1 MSTGLLLLSFA
12 LSAGLSW
19 SVVAASIHLAH
30 RHGIYDHP
38 DGARKT
44 QALPIPRLGGV
55 GVAVALTISAICS
68 LALLGRPSDVPLA
81 LGVLLPALGAAVV
94 GFLDDRQHLHPYVRL
109 LAQASLA
116 GIAWWLGTRVNLT
129 GTGPIDAAI
138 VILWIM
144 VVVNG
149 INLLDN
155 SDGLAGSTV
164 MVSAAGATVVAVLLG
179 QSLVS
184 LLGAALVGVC
194 LGYLWHNW
202 HPARVYM
209 GDSGAYFLGFLLAM
223 LIVRLRPDT
232 LSPPLAVL
240 VAVLL
245 VLLPIADTCYVV
257 TKRLRAGVHPF
268 TAGRDHL
275 SHVLQGQGATVPQS
289 VGLLM
294 VVLVVGVGSAIVIVA
309 LA

>member
-1 MSTGLLLLSFA
+1 MSVGLLLLTVA

-19 SVVAASIHLAH
+19 MVVAASIHLAH
-30 RHGIYDHP
+30 RRGIYDHP
-38 DGARKT
+38 DGDRKT

-55 GVAVALTISAICS
+55 GVAVALTVSAIGS
-68 LALLGRPSDVPLA
+68 LALLGRAGDVQLA

-109 LAQASLA
+109 LAQAGLGALA
-116 GIAWWLGTRVNLT
+116 WALGTRVNLT
-129 GTGPIDAAI
+129 GSISIDAAI

-164 MVSAAGATVVAVLLG
+164 MVAAAGATVIAVMLG
-179 QSLVS
+179 QNLVS

-194 LGYLWHNW
+194 IGYLWHNW

-209 GDSGAYFLGFLLAM
+209 GDSGAYFLGFLLAV

-232 LSPPLAVL
+232 LSPPLAVM

-245 VLLPIADTCYVV
+245 VLLPIVDTCYVV
-257 TKRLRAGVHPF
+257 TKRLRAGIHPF

-275 SHVLQGQGATVPQS
+275 SHVLQGHGATVPQS

-294 VVLVVGVGSAIVIVA
+294 VVLLLSVCGAIGIVA

>member
-1 MSTGLLLLSFA
+1 MNSWTVAFVLVGSALLS
-12 LSAGLSW
+12 GV
-19 SVVAASIHLAH
+19 VVAGSIRLAH
-30 RHGIYDHP
+30 RRGIYDHP
-38 DGARKT
+38 DGDRKT

-55 GVAVALTISAICS
+55 GVALALTISSIAS
-68 LALLGRPSDVPLA
+68 LGLLGRGTEIPLA

-94 GFLDDRQHLHPYVRL
+94 GFIDDRQNLHPYVRL

-116 GIAWWLGTRVNLT
+116 GVAWVLGTRVELS
-129 GTGPIDAAI
+129 GLAAIDAVVVI
-138 VILWIM
+138 VWIM

-149 INLLDN
+149 VNLLDN

-164 MVSAAGATVVAVLLG
+164 MVSAAGATVIAVLLG
-179 QSLVS
+179 QNLVS

-209 GDSGAYFLGFLLAM
+209 GDSGAYFLGFLLAV

-245 VLLPIADTCYVV
+245 VLLPIVDTCYVV

-289 VGLLM
+289 VGMLM
-294 VVLVVGVGSAIVIVA
+294 VVLLLGVGGAIAIVA